1 MILGTCWAGVLPLPF
16 CQAFPSQA
24 LHLDAHLPP
33 AQLPTRVYSTYHSP
47 RHGILFELSATSPS
61 TSPMAFYHFAFLGL
75 LRNLASSQNLQS
87 IALHPR
93 PLFNI
98 HQILWPHRLR
108 QSLLSLH
115 PHSSHLATPGRDKYA
130 FSDVLASDGTASED
144 SKRERGRGRRSVQQC
159 PSLRWRRSRQPGPS
173 ASKHP
178 LHAESPELIKT
189 KLNHVVVSPS
199 FLSQHMS
206 T

>member
-1 MILGTCWAGVLPLPF
+1 MVVKFENVLGFFNGFESGDEKSVPAGVPMGTCWAGVLPLPF

-24 LHLDAHLPP
+24 LHPDAHLPP

-47 RHGILFELSATSPS
+47 RHGILFESSATSPS

-98 HQILWPHRLR
+98 HQILWSHRIR
-108 QSLLSLH
+108 QSLLSLQ
-115 PHSSHLATPGRDKYA
+115 PHSSHLATPGWDKDT
-130 FSDVLASDGTASED
+130 FSGETGPLARAVNESAVEVEEVPKSSVAKVATTGP
-144 SKRERGRGRRSVQQC
+144 KRVRS
-159 PSLRWRRSRQPGPS
+159 S
-173 ASKHP
+173 H
-178 LHAESPELIKT
+178 
-189 KLNHVVVSPS
+189 
-199 FLSQHMS
+199 LS
-206 T
+206 